1 MIVSSRSILALGLGV
16 VGVGLLVGPSLGQQD
31 GSVQRS
37 ANQSAAAAATSK
49 PPAPVTIGTID
60 MGVVFKS
67 YDKVKAIGEE
77 FQAAALVKKNE
88 LMKILTE
95 AQSESEVLAKLTPG
109 SVDFKKHEDRI
120 TQLKAKHDAERE
132 QAQRDF
138 TLREAEMYATIYKE
152 VQDMVARIA
161 QYRSLSYIVRVSND
175 PVSAA
180 NPNSVFAAIEKTVVY
195 ADTKSDIT
203 RDVVHNLNLNYKRA
217 GGVAPKGTAAPAAG
231 ISTPPGGN

>member
-31 GSVQRS
+31 GRVQRS
-37 ANQSAAAAATSK
+37 AAQSAAGSPKA
-49 PPAPVTIGTID
+49 PEPATIGTID
-60 MGVVFKS
+60 MAAVFKN

-77 FQAAALVKKNE
+77 FQAAALAKKNE
-88 LMKILTE
+88 LMKLLTE

-109 SVDFKKHEDRI
+109 SIDFKKHEDRI

-132 QAQRDF
+132 TAQRDF

-161 QYRSLSYIVRVSND
+161 QYRGMSYVVRVSND

-195 ADTKSDIT
+195 ADPKSDIT
-203 RDVVHNLNLNYKRA
+203 RDVTYNLNLTYKKN
-217 GGVAPKGTAAPAAG
+217 GGVAPKGTGAAP
-231 ISTPPGGN
+231 SGN